1 MSLSLWSLLGFTAWT
16 LALVLVVVLYRSV
29 SVLTGRRRANAW
41 NRAKPSEDPELLQR
55 LVHAHANCM
64 ENLPL
69 FASVIL
75 VAGLTGKLG
84 VTDPLAGWYLALRI
98 GQSVVHLTGT
108 SAWQVLIRFSL
119 FFLQLGILVWM
130 GLRLA
135 GVF

>member
-1 MSLSLWSLLGFTAWT
+1 MSVSLWSLLGFAAWT

-55 LVHAHANCM
+55 LVHAHANCL

-75 VAGLTGKLG
+75 VAGLSGKLG

-98 GQSVVHLTGT
+98 GQSAVHLTGT

-119 FFLQLGILVWM
+119 FSLQLGILVWM

-135 GVF
+135 GAF